1 MKRIILAIVIALAA
15 LSSVNA
21 MGKDFEPQYDSD
33 TQYIQNYADWGE
45 YESWGDYEVWC
56 YKNGIE
62 PNYSDFEKSFVTD
75 GHCDFDKIEELGID
89 LEKETL
95 KLFENID

>member
-45 YESWGDYEVWC
+45 YEVWC
-56 YKNGIE
+56 YENEIE
-62 PNYSDFEKSFVTD
+62 PIYSEREKSFVTD
-75 GHCDFDKIEELGID
+75 GHCDFEAMEKLGID
-89 LEKETL
+89 PEEEIR

>member
-1 MKRIILAIVIALAA
+1 MKRIILAIVIASAA

-21 MGKDFEPQYDSD
+21 MGKDFEPQYDID
-33 TQYIQNYADWGE
+33 TQYIQNFAGWG
-45 YESWGDYEVWC
+45 GYEVWC
-56 YKNGIE
+56 CENEIE
-62 PNYSDFEKSFVTD
+62 PIYSEWEKSFVTD

-95 KLFENID
+95 KLFENND

>member
-1 MKRIILAIVIALAA
+1 MKKIILAIVIALAT

-45 YESWGDYEVWC
+45 YEADC
-56 YKNGIE
+56 YINGKDPI
-62 PNYSDFEKSFVTD
+62 YSDFEKSFVTD
-75 GHCDFDKIEELGID
+75 GHCDFDAMEKLGID

-95 KLFENID
+95 KLFENND

>member
-45 YESWGDYEVWC
+45 YEVWC
-56 YKNGIE
+56 YENEIE
-62 PNYSDFEKSFVTD
+62 PIYSEWEKSFVTD
-75 GHCDFDKIEELGID
+75 GHCDFDAMEKLGID
-89 LEKETL
+89 PEKEIL
-95 KLFENID
+95 NLFENND

>member
-45 YESWGDYEVWC
+45 YEVWC
-56 YKNGIE
+56 YENEIE
-62 PNYSDFEKSFVTD
+62 PIYSEWEKSFVTD
-75 GHCDFDKIEELGID
+75 GHCDFDRIEELGID

-95 KLFENID
+95 KLFENND

>member
-45 YESWGDYEVWC
+45 YEVGCYE
-56 YKNGIE
+56 NEIE
-62 PNYSDFEKSFVTD
+62 EWEKSFVTD
-75 GHCDFDKIEELGID
+75 GHCDFDAMEKLGID

-95 KLFENID
+95 KLFENND